1 MIFRTLFFALA
12 ALIVVDS
19 TAQVTVKRYNV
30 DGTTA
35 SSSSNSSKSVRNRN
49 RMIAR
54 YPTAMKFNVT
64 PFFSGHYPVSVEQ
77 RLSPYFTI
85 EAGLGLTLHN
95 TIDAFVDEVIMWNN
109 NAFYR
114 LDSRVRP
121 GSSQT
126 LNIKVFPGGD
136 SYDDGFYLG
145 AFIQNRRYNKVFDGI
160 DGQITSFK
168 QNLDQGIMMGYHI
181 RSNDRFLVDLSL
193 GLSNRLVNFP
203 IVYEKNTIDP
213 TTGQELNQAFIDEN
227 SDNDGRYRNIGIFM
241 GLKVGYLMGSG
252 R

>member
-12 ALIVVDS
+12 ALIAVDS

-54 YPTAMKFNVT
+54 YPTAVKFNVI
-64 PFFSGHYPVSVEQ
+64 PFFSGHYPISVEQ
-77 RLSPYFTI
+77 RLSPYFTV

-95 TIDAFVDEVIMWNN
+95 TIDAFVDEAFLWSNN
-109 NAFYR
+109 SFYS

-136 SYDDGFYLG
+136 SYDDGFYIG
-145 AFIQNRRYNKVFDGI
+145 AFIQNRRFNKVFDGI
-160 DGQITSFK
+160 DGPITSFK
-168 QNLDQGIMMGYHI
+168 QNFDQGIMMGYHI
-181 RSNDRFLVDLSL
+181 RSSDRFLVDLSL
-193 GLSNRLVNFP
+193 GVSNRFVNFP
-203 IVYEKNTIDP
+203 IVAENYTIDP
-213 TTGQELNQAFIDEN
+213 VTGQELYQAYIDE
-227 SDNDGRYRNIGIFM
+227 SSDGRYRNIGIFM